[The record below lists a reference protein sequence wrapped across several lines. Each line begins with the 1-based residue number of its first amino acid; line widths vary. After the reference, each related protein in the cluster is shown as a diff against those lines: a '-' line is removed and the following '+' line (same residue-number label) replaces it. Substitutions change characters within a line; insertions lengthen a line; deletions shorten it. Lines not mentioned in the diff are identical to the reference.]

1 MENLV
6 IRVATIHD
14 IEFIIETIIEADK
27 SGSNVISACNILNVN
42 EQEYRNIL
50 KNILN
55 DNIEGQEY
63 GYVRVL
69 S

>member
-6 IRVATIHD
+6 IREASERD
-14 IEFIIETIIEADK
+14 IDFIIETIIEADK